1 MDEQEKKAK
10 KLQALQSFFETDM
23 KIKEVLIKLA
33 PTNMDEYNEESR
45 MNYIEKL
52 DKELDYIQF
61 EMQGILK
68 NFELGER
75 AQTAINQYFTKIQD
89 GLLLDKYQQGIC
101 HEIYSKY
108 FTNMD
113 ASFVE
118 IVKEECVGYTL
129 EKDLAGLINKSK
141 TINELLH
148 VMHSYITNNE
158 RILEAV
164 PVLGQKENTEEY
176 PITLLG
182 EENEMARKLFEDFP
196 LEMDCGETD
205 IISLKDKILLMVRDR
220 GHALTIEIETSDQY
234 EIDVRYFIP
243 KICNRGMVE
252 KLPGI
257 NRSSITRSGANGFF
271 VSSKK
276 EFTKELFSFIGKVP
290 TDSDMEILH
299 HRPVDVLEI
308 THSKQEEAIDNQD
321 NHEVAI
327 FDYQDAKEVATERG
341 IRGRILSIIKEIQ
354 NRLKFRADKTN
365 DKRGESR

>member
-1 MDEQEKKAK
+1 MAEEEK

-33 PTNMDEYNEESR
+33 PTDMDEYNEESR

-61 EMQGILK
+61 EMRGVLK

-75 AQTAINQYFTKIQD
+75 AQTVINQFFTQINNE
-89 GLLLDKYQQGIC
+89 LLLDKYQQGIC

-113 ASFVE
+113 TSFVE

-148 VMHSYITNNE
+148 AIHSYITNNE
-158 RILEAV
+158 KILEAI
-164 PVLGQKENTEEY
+164 PVLGQKKNDEEY
-176 PITLLG
+176 SITLLG
-182 EENEMARKLFEDFP
+182 EENEMARNLFDDFP
-196 LEMDCGETD
+196 LEINCGETD

-220 GHALTIEIETSDQY
+220 GHALTIEIEALNQD
-234 EIDVRYFIP
+234 EVDVRYFIP

-257 NRSSITRSGANGFF
+257 NKSGITKNGANGFF
-271 VSSKK
+271 ISSK
-276 EFTKELFSFIGKVP
+276 EELTKDLFSFIGKVP
-290 TDSDMEILH
+290 TDSDMEIFQH
-299 HRPVDVLEI
+299 IPEDVPEI
-308 THSKQEEAIDNQD
+308 TPSKQESIIETQE
-321 NHEVAI
+321 NHETAI
-327 FDYQDAKEVATERG
+327 FNYQDAKEVATEKG
-341 IRGRILSIIKEIQ
+341 IKGRIISRIKEIQ
-354 NRLKFRADKTN
+354 NGLKFRTDKTK
-365 DKRGESR
+365 DKRRENR